1 MFFPTLLLGCFFFL
15 SVYGVECVVSV
26 EPGFM
31 SVIAVAA
38 ADKQVMPVDAPDFEL
53 AAVGMQVM

>member
-1 MFFPTLLLGCFFFL
+1 M
-15 SVYGVECVVSV
+15 SV
-26 EPGFM
+26 EPGLM

-53 AAVGMQVM
+53 AAMGMQVM